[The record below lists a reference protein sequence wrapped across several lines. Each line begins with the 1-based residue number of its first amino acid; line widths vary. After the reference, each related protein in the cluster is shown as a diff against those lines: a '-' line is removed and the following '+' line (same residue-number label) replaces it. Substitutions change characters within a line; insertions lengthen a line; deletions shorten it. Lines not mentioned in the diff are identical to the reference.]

1 MEQNRVSYS
10 PRWFEQ
16 QDDPMV
22 PSGQQH
28 KFKGGYWEAKVSQDW
43 GDLTKKKIESGG
55 DTSLG
60 FPVKWRPVCC
70 GSLCAVLFWP
80 REA

>member
-1 MEQNRVSYS
+1 MTPLYPFWALQIKVKLEEGQRARRKEMEQNRVSYS

-28 KFKGGYWEAKVSQDW
+28 KFKVLAGMFPFFILSRRAN
-43 GDLTKKKIESGG
+43 ES
-55 DTSLG
+55 
-60 FPVKWRPVCC
+60 
-70 GSLCAVLFWP
+70 
-80 REA
+80 